1 MSWVYIVSSLNNDMF
16 EDESLLSWMRQSFR
30 KKLYFC
36 FGLSPSSQSI
46 LQFWIRLYKK
56 YLDFLTY
63 FISRYLMPDHSKS
76 SKKKTAVMKRSLNP
90 EFHEEFVYN
99 IPRNIVHKRSL
110 EVTVWNHSLPRN
122 TFLGESYLY
131 LINQMLWKQCQAFL
145 VLLLLLHEFPRI
157 VLEVFHYCEPLF
169 REWDLDCLV
178 WTTILPVGSYLR

>member
-1 MSWVYIVSSLNNDMF
+1 MICLRMNLSLVEWDNLFGKNYI
-16 EDESLLSWMRQSFR
+16 SLLVCLIPPNPSFSFEWD
-30 KKLYFC
+30 Y
-36 FGLSPSSQSI
+36 
-46 LQFWIRLYKK
+46 IRK

-169 REWDLDCLV
+169 RVWDLDCLV
-178 WTTILPVGSYLR
+178 WTTILSVGSYLR